1 MLGNVLP
8 RGLGLTGHRVVTK
21 VLEHLQ
27 ERLFS
32 RAWVLSYF
40 LGDFIFTC
48 IQYPLCS
55 VCFDSN
61 QRLLWWLIR
70 GWHYPHK
77 GVLWTPSGGEPL
89 RTQAGWKKTAT
100 PCTFPVPPHPVSH
113 CLSGFSFLAQCHF
126 EFVPQSG
133 AKHCLIH
140 SAHFRIW
147 KKFLCNKC
155 FHLGSPSRMEP
166 LLK

>member
-40 LGDFIFTC
+40 PGDFTFTC

-61 QRLLWWLIR
+61 QRPLWWLIR
-70 GWHYPHK
+70 GWHYPQK
-77 GVLWTPSGGEPL
+77 GVYGLPQVENLWEHRQGGRRLLLLVPSQSL
-89 RTQAGWKKTAT
+89 L
-100 PCTFPVPPHPVSH
+100 V
-113 CLSGFSFLAQCHF
+113 LSLIAFLASLSWHNAIWVCAT
-126 EFVPQSG
+126 VWS
-133 AKHCLIH
+133 KHCLTH

-147 KKFLCNKC
+147 KKFLCNRC

-166 LLK
+166 LLE